1 MVRSYRNAFWIS
13 TAAFGFVSVAAGA
26 GWLHGA
32 DMLALRTA
40 QIPASGILDASSEAL
55 SLAGGVFLTTALV
68 VALITS
74 LYLRGRH
81 TLAVRLAAVFM
92 VATLVEVALKLSVPV
107 PPLPLEYLRSDG
119 EELIIRLPN
128 PYPSGHMLRS
138 VFLAGAAV
146 LLWPVRPVW
155 IAAGVLLLAMAA
167 TRVYLGVHWA
177 SDVVGGTLLGV
188 AALAWA
194 FGRKSTDQPKERVG

>member
-1 MVRSYRNAFWIS
+1 M
-13 TAAFGFVSVAAGA
+13 
-26 GWLHGA
+26 HGA